1 MTTQTPKELLDKGF
15 ITEDQYEKI
24 DLITSGQLVSVFY
37 ELRTMLYLGVM
48 LFTTGIG
55 ILIYKNI
62 GEIGHIASIIAL
74 SILTILSF
82 WYVFKHAQPYTHQ
95 QVTTVNPYYD
105 YVVLLGSLLFI
116 SVQGYLQFQYGILD
130 DHLGYSTLITAA
142 FFYFI
147 AYRFDHLGI
156 LSLAIAAFA
165 SFGGISVSPQK
176 WYSGDFFG
184 VANLHITAIIFSAV
198 LASLALLLTRQGIK
212 KHFTFTYLNFCL
224 LMFFVAA
231 VSGMFIDEPWYGVY
245 LLLIYGGAAF
255 SYYMA
260 RWKKSFL
267 FLLYGFIAA
276 YIGTTYLLADTI
288 FNDVIEIWFMY
299 SIASCGGFIY
309 FIIKYRNYFA
319 RER

>member
-1 MTTQTPKELLDKGF
+1 MTTQTPKELFDKGF
-15 ITEDQYEKI
+15 ITEDQFKKI
-24 DLITSGQLVSVFY
+24 DLITSRQLVSVFY

-62 GEIGHIASIIAL
+62 GEIGHIASIIVL
-74 SILTILSF
+74 GILTVISF
-82 WYVFKHAQPYTHQ
+82 WYVFKHAQSYAHQ
-95 QVTTVNPYYD
+95 QVTTANPYYD

-116 SVQGYLQFQYGILD
+116 SVQGYLQFQYNILD
-130 DHLGYSTLITAA
+130 EHLGYSTLVTAT
-142 FFYFI
+142 FFFFV

-156 LSLAIAAFA
+156 LSLAIASFA
-165 SFGGISVSPQK
+165 SFWGISVSPQK
-176 WYSGDFFG
+176 WYSGEFFEA
-184 VANLHITAIIFSAV
+184 ANLHITALIFSGVLAV
-198 LASLALLLTRQGIK
+198 LALVLDKQGIK

-224 LMFFVAA
+224 LIFFVAA
-231 VSGMFIDEPWYGVY
+231 VAGMFIDESWYGVY

-255 SYYMA
+255 SYYMT

-309 FIIKYRNYFA
+309 FIITYRNYFA
-319 RER
+319 RE